1 MKKIIAI
8 VLSLTLIFAL
18 VGCGA
23 KDITPEKPYTGAPKI
38 VLNGY
43 DYFAADAIIV
53 HELPEGY
60 SYAGELSDEEKK
72 YAYIDGSPI
81 TFKPTPKPLMIFMFI
96 RNAEQ
101 ESATPRSTTRKGNG
115 LM

>member
-1 MKKIIAI
+1 MKKIITI
-8 VLSLTLIFAL
+8 VLSLMLIFAL

-23 KDITPEKPYTGAPKI
+23 KEISGANPEKPYTGAPKI

-60 SYAGELSDEEKK
+60 SYAGELTDEEKK
-72 YAYIDGSPI
+72 YA
-81 TFKPTPKPLMIFMFI
+81 
-96 RNAEQ
+96 
-101 ESATPRSTTRKGNG
+101 
-115 LM
+115 